1 VTAEDEVW
9 SDDAELLNDESSLLD
24 DVPVEDEES
33 SLEELDESSLDELDE
48 SSLEELDES
57 SLEELDES
65 SPADV
70 LAVVALS
77 SDWLVLVGC
86 VELVVEVLPSDPLAA
101 IVPKAIANVA
111 SAAATTRRR
120 IAATRRARA
129 RRRSR
134 TKSEFEVGGGFEAM
148 RAS

>member
-1 VTAEDEVW
+1 V
-9 SDDAELLNDESSLLD
+9 ELLDDESSLL

-33 SLEELDESSLDELDE
+33 SPD
-48 SSLEELDES
+48 
-57 SLEELDES
+57 
-65 SPADV
+65 DV

-77 SDWLVLVGC
+77 SDWLVVVGC
-86 VELVVEVLPSDPLAA
+86 VELVVELVVEVLPSDPLAA
-101 IVPKAIANVA
+101 IVPNAIANVA

-120 IAATRRARA
+120 IVATRRARA

-134 TKSEFEVGGGFEAM
+134 TRAEFEAGGGFEAM

>member
-9 SDDAELLNDESSLLD
+9 SDDAELLDDESSLLD
-24 DVPVEDEES
+24 DVPVEDE
-33 SLEELDESSLDELDE
+33 
-48 SSLEELDES
+48 ES

>member
-9 SDDAELLNDESSLLD
+9 SDDAELLDDESSLLD
-24 DVPVEDEES
+24 DVPVEDE
-33 SLEELDESSLDELDE
+33 
-48 SSLEELDES
+48 ES

-111 SAAATTRRR
+111 SAAARTRRR

-134 TKSEFEVGGGFEAM
+134 TRSEFEVGGGFEVM

>member
-1 VTAEDEVW
+1 LAKP
-9 SDDAELLNDESSLLD
+9 SSSARRRGRL
-24 DVPVEDEES
+24 
-33 SLEELDESSLDELDE
+33 SLDEV
-48 SSLEELDES
+48 
-57 SLEELDES
+57 DES
-65 SPADV
+65 SPDDV

-134 TKSEFEVGGGFEAM
+134 TRSEFEVGGGFEAM

>member
-1 VTAEDEVW
+1 MTAEDELW
-9 SDDAELLNDESSLLD
+9 SDDAELLEDESSLLA
-24 DVPVEDEES
+24 DVPLEDDES
-33 SLEELDESSLDELDE
+33 SLEELDESSLDEV
-48 SSLEELDES
+48 
-57 SLEELDES
+57 DES
-65 SPADV
+65 SPDDV

-134 TKSEFEVGGGFEAM
+134 TRSEFEVGGGFEVM

>member
-1 VTAEDEVW
+1 VRRAW
-9 SDDAELLNDESSLLD
+9 KLAKPSSSARRRGRL
-24 DVPVEDEES
+24 
-33 SLEELDESSLDELDE
+33 SLDEV
-48 SSLEELDES
+48 
-57 SLEELDES
+57 DES
-65 SPADV
+65 SPDDV

-134 TKSEFEVGGGFEAM
+134 TRSEFEVGGGFEAM

>member
-1 VTAEDEVW
+1 MTAEDELW
-9 SDDAELLNDESSLLD
+9 SDDVELLDDESSLLD
-24 DVPVEDEES
+24 EVPVED
-33 SLEELDESSLDELDE
+33 DESSLDELDE
-48 SSLEELDES
+48 SSLDEV
-57 SLEELDES
+57 DES
-65 SPADV
+65 SPDDV
-70 LAVVALS
+70 LAVVTLS

-86 VELVVEVLPSDPLAA
+86 VELVAEVPPSDPLAA

-134 TKSEFEVGGGFEAM
+134 TRSEFEVGGGFEVM

>member
-1 VTAEDEVW
+1 VTAEDELW
-9 SDDAELLNDESSLLD
+9 SDDAELLDDESSLLD
-24 DVPVEDEES
+24 DVPLEDDES
-33 SLEELDESSLDELDE
+33 SLEELDESSLDEV
-48 SSLEELDES
+48 
-57 SLEELDES
+57 DES
-65 SPADV
+65 SPDDV

-86 VELVVEVLPSDPLAA
+86 VELAVEVLPSDPLAA

-134 TKSEFEVGGGFEAM
+134 TRSEFEVGGGFEAM

>member
-1 VTAEDEVW
+1 LAKP
-9 SDDAELLNDESSLLD
+9 SSSARRRGRL
-24 DVPVEDEES
+24 
-33 SLEELDESSLDELDE
+33 SLDEV
-48 SSLEELDES
+48 
-57 SLEELDES
+57 DES
-65 SPADV
+65 SPDDV

-134 TKSEFEVGGGFEAM
+134 TRSEFEGGARVRGHAGKLGGTLESSLGEPWEIAEPAARSRT
-148 RAS
+148 RAVRFSA

>member
-1 VTAEDEVW
+1 VTPDDEVW
-9 SDDAELLNDESSLLD
+9 SDDAELLDDESSLLD
-24 DVPVEDEES
+24 DVPVEDE
-33 SLEELDESSLDELDE
+33 E